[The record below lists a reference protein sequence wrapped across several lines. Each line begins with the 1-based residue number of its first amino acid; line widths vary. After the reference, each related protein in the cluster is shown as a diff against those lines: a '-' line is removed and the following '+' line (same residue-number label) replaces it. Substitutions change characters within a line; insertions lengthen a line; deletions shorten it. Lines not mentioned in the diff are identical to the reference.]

1 VEQRKPRFE
10 GKVAL
15 ITGAASGQGRAAAL
29 LFAEEGARVV
39 VSDVN
44 GDGAEE
50 VAGEIKGSG
59 GEAVAVATDVSRE
72 VEVKAMIEAAI
83 EAFGCLDVLFNN
95 AGVGYSAADRF
106 TMASVVETPEGDWD
120 AVLAINLKGVAMGCK
135 HAIPVMERQGGGA
148 IVNNASINALVGLS
162 GADAYTAA
170 KGGVVSLTRV
180 LAVDWGPKGI
190 RVNCMCPGGVDT
202 PMIAPAIADE
212 AVLGFMREST
222 PLGRL
227 ARPEETARVALFL
240 ASEEASYLNGA
251 VFPVDGGWTAR

>member
-50 VAGEIKGSG
+50 VAGEIKSSG

-83 EAFGCLDVLFNN
+83 EAFGRLDVLFNN

-106 TMASVVETPEGDWD
+106 TMASVVETPEEDWD

>member
-50 VAGEIKGSG
+50 VAGEIKSSG

-72 VEVKAMIEAAI
+72 VEVKAMIEATI
-83 EAFGCLDVLFNN
+83 EAFGRLDVLFNN

-106 TMASVVETPEGDWD
+106 TMASVVETPEEDWD

-180 LAVDWGPKGI
+180 LAVDWGTKGI

-251 VFPVDGGWTAR
+251 VFPLDGGWTAR

>member
-50 VAGEIKGSG
+50 VAREIKDSG

-83 EAFGCLDVLFNN
+83 EAFGRLDVLFNN

-106 TMASVVETPEGDWD
+106 TMASVVETPEEDWD

>member
-1 VEQRKPRFE
+1 MERGRLRLA
-10 GKVAL
+10 GKVAV
-15 ITGAASGQGRAAAL
+15 ITGAASGQGRAAAR

-44 GDGAEE
+44 GEGAEE
-50 VAGEIKGSG
+50 VADEIRDSG

-72 VEVKAMIEAAI
+72 AEVKAMIGAAT
-83 EAFGCLDVLFNN
+83 ETFGRLDVLFNN
-95 AGVGYSAADRF
+95 AGVGYSAADRI
-106 TMASVVETPEGDWD
+106 TMASVVETPEEDWD
-120 AVLAINLKGVAMGCK
+120 AVLAINLKGAAMGCK
-135 HAIPVMERQGGGA
+135 HAIPVMERGGGGA

-170 KGGVVSLTRV
+170 KGGIVALTRV

-190 RVNCMCPGGVDT
+190 RVNCICPGGVDT

-212 AVLGFMREST
+212 AVASFMREST

-240 ASEEASYLNGA
+240 ASDEASYLNGA
-251 VFPVDGGWTAR
+251 IVPVDGGWTAR

>member
-1 VEQRKPRFE
+1 MEQRKPRFE

-72 VEVKAMIEAAI
+72 VEVKAMIEATI
-83 EAFGCLDVLFNN
+83 EAFGRLDVLFNN

-106 TMASVVETPEGDWD
+106 TMASVVETPEEDWD

>member
-39 VSDVN
+39 SDVN

-50 VAGEIKGSG
+50 VAGEIKGSS

-83 EAFGCLDVLFNN
+83 EAFGRLDVLFNN
-95 AGVGYSAADRF
+95 AGVGYSAADHF
-106 TMASVVETPEGDWD
+106 TMASVVETPEEDWD

-227 ARPEETARVALFL
+227 ARAEETARVALVL